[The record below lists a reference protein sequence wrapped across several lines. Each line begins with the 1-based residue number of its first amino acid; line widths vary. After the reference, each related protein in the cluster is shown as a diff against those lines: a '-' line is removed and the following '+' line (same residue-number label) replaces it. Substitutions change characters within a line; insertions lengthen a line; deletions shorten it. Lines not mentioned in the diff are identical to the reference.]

1 MKTQSLL
8 EAARALLCNES
19 IDEIDVAMKN
29 LRDYTLVIDANSREG
44 ETGFLRHRSGKT
56 IELDR
61 KQFSDFLDL
70 FDREGLEK
78 NIVREDLEKDPGEY
92 DAEGSMAKNALR
104 TIIRNAKGLHD
115 MLEDDENLPEHVQA
129 AIVRAEEAIV
139 GARDYLE
146 SEKELE

>member
-146 SEKELE
+146 SEKEID

>member
-19 IDEIDVAMKN
+19 TAEISRAMKN

-129 AIVRAEEAIV
+129 AIVRAELEIV

-146 SEKELE
+146 SEKEID

>member
-8 EAARALLCNES
+8 ESARAFLCNES
-19 IDEIDVAMKN
+19 TDEIDRAMKN
-29 LRDYTLVIDANSREG
+29 PRDYTLVIDANSREG

-56 IELDR
+56 IELDA